1 MKQIR
6 AIVYGIGRVNQ
17 IAARLLMENGIEIVG
32 AINRPGPKIGRD
44 LGEISGLSPLGISI
58 SDRPADVL
66 SIPADVVLVAVCD
79 DMQRGF
85 PIYKNCLEHGL
96 NVVTVGAFMSYP
108 WRRTP
113 DLANELDALAKE
125 NGVSLVAT
133 GNQDFFMVNLGLLMS
148 GVCHSI
154 RHISHRSLS
163 NINLYGPEVAN
174 LMCVGGHPKEFDY
187 TEAGQNSNPYLPFWE
202 NVIDELEL
210 TVSDIKLTT
219 KPILAEHDYFSK
231 GLNCVIET
239 GKIIGQSQEL
249 EISTKEGLQLI
260 GSNAL
265 RLCAEDEEE
274 YKTWQIDGEPG
285 LKIRA
290 TTLDSVFTTASQA
303 VNRIPDAISAK
314 PGYITLKKLPKLI
327 YKSRPFYK
335 YIQKA

>member
-6 AIVYGIGRVNQ
+6 AIVYGIGRINQ
-17 IAARLLMENGIEIVG
+17 IAVRLLMEKGIEIVG

-44 LGEISGLSPLGISI
+44 LGEVADLTPLGISI

-66 SIPADVVLVAVCD
+66 CKPADVVLVSVCD

-108 WRRTP
+108 WRSTP
-113 DLANELDALAKE
+113 DLANELDVLAKN

-154 RHISHRSLS
+154 RRISHMSLA

-174 LMCVGGHPKEFDY
+174 LMYVGGHPQAFENTD
-187 TEAGQNSNPYLPFWE
+187 AGENSNPYLPFWE

-210 TVSDIKLTT
+210 TVSDIKQTS
-219 KPILAEHDYFSK
+219 KPVIAANDVYAK
-231 GLNCVIET
+231 GLARVVQR
-239 GKIIGQSQEL
+239 GKIIGLNQYLDIRTEQ
-249 EISTKEGLQLI
+249 GLQFV
-260 GSNAL
+260 GDNTL
-265 RLCAEDEEE
+265 RICDDDEQE
-274 YKTWQIDGEPG
+274 YKIWRIDGEPG
-285 LKIRA
+285 MEIKA
-290 TTLDSVFTTASQA
+290 TRLDTMFTTASQA
-303 VNRIPDAISAK
+303 VNRIPDAINAD
-314 PGYITLKKLPKLI
+314 PGYITLRNLPKLTF
-327 YKSRPFYK
+327 KSKPYAT
-335 YIQKA
+335 YIQNQ